1 MEPHI
6 STFPLDY
13 TLNVYRDEI
22 NLMICCF
29 QRFTRYFISLFD
41 LFIPSEII
49 RLIILLYIDIKIFPS
64 DYRIYCGEDDSLI
77 LYNGIIYTSGAKS
90 CGQGSTHDSNG
101 KKIKTFTE
109 MSSFFSSNINKNN
122 KIVSASIGSLHCSFI
137 DNNGDL
143 YMSGS
148 NGFGQLGIHIG
159 KKDQLPRFYHGPI
172 QIMNIKNVIQSSC
185 GKAHTFILTKN
196 GLFAAGDNLL
206 GQLGLSKFNFPND
219 SFTLVSLN
227 NVINI
232 KCKQNHSMILT
243 KEGLFGCGHNDF
255 HQLGIDSLED
265 KFNSFQ
271 KININ
276 NIISFS
282 TGNDHS
288 IVLTT
293 EGLFMTGWRRNKIE
307 NAYSIT
313 FIKISNRKDILSFSC
328 GFGFSMVL
336 TKTGLF
342 NSGSNEFGELGYHCS
357 DQSDRSIESFKKVDI
372 YGGLRNATSLS
383 CGFSHTIIDTDQGL
397 YGCGLNNN
405 NQLGLDGTFQ
415 YVETIHNFIKIPF
428 KK

>member
-1 MEPHI
+1 MDPHI
-6 STFPLDY
+6 STFPLNY
-13 TLNVYRDEI
+13 TLNVYKDEI

-29 QRFTRYFISLFD
+29 QRFARYFISLFD

-49 RLIILLYIDIKIFPS
+49 RLIILLYIDIKIYPS
-64 DYRIYCGEDDSLI
+64 DYRIYCGKDDSLI
-77 LYNGIIYTSGAKS
+77 LYNGIIYTSGAKN

-122 KIVSASIGSLHCSFI
+122 KIVSASIGSEHCSFI
-137 DNNGDL
+137 NNNGDL

-148 NGFGQLGIHIG
+148 NGFGQLGIHVG
-159 KKDQLPRFYHGPI
+159 MQDLLPRFYHVPI

-185 GKAHTFILTKN
+185 GQAHTFILTKN
-196 GLFAAGDNLL
+196 GLFSAGDNMF

-219 SFTLVSLN
+219 SFTLVPLN
-227 NVINI
+227 NVIDI
-232 KCKQNHSMILT
+232 KCKHHHSMALT
-243 KEGLFGCGHNDF
+243 KEGLFGCGLNDF
-255 HQLGIDSLED
+255 HQLGITDLSID

-288 IVLTT
+288 IALTT
-293 EGLFMTGWRRNKIE
+293 EGLFITGCRIN
-307 NAYSIT
+307 NLGSSTSTT
-313 FIKISNRKDILSFSC
+313 FIKISNRKDIISFSC
-328 GFGFSMVL
+328 GFGFSMIL

-342 NSGSNEFGELGYHCS
+342 SSGSNEFGELGYYS
-357 DQSDRSIESFKKVDI
+357 GEQSDRSIEYFKKVNI
-372 YGGLRNATSLS
+372 YGGLAISLS
-383 CGFSHTIIDTDQGL
+383 CGYSHTIIDTDQGL
-397 YGCGLNNN
+397 YGCGYNKK
-405 NQLGLDGTFQ
+405 NQLGLDRDLQ
-415 YVETIHNFIKIPF
+415 YTETIHIFVKIPF